1 MSPNSADAFEN
12 DLDGWLS
19 VLFSQ
24 RYASDHTLKAYR
36 RDVGKLA
43 RFLADDGCEDWA
55 ELDQDRLTRFIGP
68 LLSSNAL
75 LPTSVQRLLSSIRG
89 FYDWLLAQGRVSI
102 NPAKHFQLKRPAREL
117 PSVMDTD
124 LISALLDQPDPHD
137 PAEQRRW
144 IRDKAV
150 IELLYSSGLRVS
162 ELCSARLDTIDLSDG
177 LITVI
182 GKGRKTRV
190 VPVGRQARE
199 AIRDWLMIRNNL
211 LKPDSGDWLFLSDRG
226 NRYNERAV
234 QRALIHQAMRAG
246 IPQHLHPHLLRHC
259 FASHLLESSQDLRA
273 VQELLGHASI
283 STTQIY
289 THLDFAHLATVYEK
303 AHPRAKK

>member
-1 MSPNSADAFEN
+1 MSPSNADAFES

-19 VLFSQ
+19 VLYSQ

-89 FYDWLLAQGRVSI
+89 FYDWLMAQGRVSI
-102 NPAKHFQLKRPAREL
+102 NPAKHFQLKHPVREL

-124 LISALLDQPDPHD
+124 LISALLDQPDPQD

-162 ELCSARLDTIDLSDG
+162 ELCTARLDTIDLSAG
-177 LITVI
+177 LITVV

-199 AIRDWLMIRNNL
+199 AIRDWLMIRRNV